1 MPDPVHSHHVAVDEE
16 HDLLSRGAH
25 DARGP
30 GSLSISV
37 IQELSDLLGVDPT
50 TTPLYLEDCIDPDW
64 LDKLPLADTVHG
76 CNNVGVAF
84 HYGDYKVFCCS
95 CGKIA
100 VYGDLEMHEKGEMV
114 TPHSMSNITPEK
126 EVVEVPEH
134 TRKAR
139 PDGGRTRESRPEG
152 GGTDEFSHEKGE
164 HLLTGA
170 GLVLL
175 GAVNKALST
184 APPLV

>member
-1 MPDPVHSHHVAVDEE
+1 MPDPIHSHHVAVDVE

-37 IQELSDLLGVDPT
+37 IQELADLLDVDPT
-50 TTPLYLEDCIDPDW
+50 TTPLHLEDSIDADW
-64 LDKLPLADTVHG
+64 LDQLPNRDTVHG
-76 CNNVGVAF
+76 CNNTGVAF

-100 VYGDLEMHEKGEMV
+100 IYGDLQAHERGEME
-114 TPHSMSNITPEK
+114 TPHSMRLATPEK

-134 TRKAR
+134 SRHER
-139 PDGGRTRESRPEG
+139 PSTPCRTDGGES
-152 GGTDEFSHEKGE
+152 DEFSPEKGE
-164 HLLTGA
+164 HLFVGA

-175 GAVNKALST
+175 GAINKALST
-184 APPLV
+184 TPPLV

>member
-1 MPDPVHSHHVAVDEE
+1 MPDPVHSHHVAVDVE

-30 GSLSISV
+30 GSLSVSV
-37 IQELSDLLGVDPT
+37 IQELADLLDVDPVA
-50 TTPLYLEDCIDPDW
+50 TPLHLEESIDSDW
-64 LDKLPLADTVHG
+64 LDQLPNRDTTHG

-100 VYGDLEMHEKGEMV
+100 IYGDLQAHERGELE
-114 TPHSMSNITPEK
+114 TPHSMRSTTPEPSTL
-126 EVVEVPEH
+126 EIPEH

-139 PDGGRTRESRPEG
+139 PDGGRTQLEEP
-152 GGTDEFSHEKGE
+152 DEFSHEKGE
-164 HLLTGA
+164 HLLVGA
-170 GLVLL
+170 GLTLAK
-175 GAVNKALST
+175 AVNEVVT
-184 APPLV
+184 IVPPVL

>member
-30 GSLSISV
+30 GSLSVSV
-37 IQELSDLLGVDPT
+37 IQELADLLDVDPV
-50 TTPLYLEDCIDPDW
+50 TTPLHLEDCIDGDW
-64 LDKLPLADTVHG
+64 LDQLPNRDTTHG
-76 CNNVGVAF
+76 CNNIGIAF

-100 VYGDLEMHEKGEMV
+100 IYGDLEAHERGEMV

-126 EVVEVPEH
+126 TELEVPEH

-139 PDGGRTRESRPEG
+139 PDGGRTHDVEP
-152 GGTDEFSHEKGE
+152 DEFSHEKGE
-164 HLLTGA
+164 HLLVGA
-170 GLVLL
+170 GLTLL
-175 GAVNKALST
+175 QAVNEVVSS
-184 APPLV
+184 APTVF

>member
-37 IQELSDLLGVDPT
+37 IQELADLLDVDPV
-50 TTPLYLEDCIDPDW
+50 TTPLHLEDCIDPDW

-100 VYGDLEMHEKGEMV
+100 VYGDLEMHERGEMV

-126 EVVEVPEH
+126 TELELPEH

-139 PDGGRTRESRPEG
+139 PDGGRTLDEKP
-152 GGTDEFSHEKGE
+152 DEFSHEKGE
-164 HLLTGA
+164 HLLAGA
-170 GLVLL
+170 GFTLL
-175 GAVNKALST
+175 QAVTNV
-184 APPLV
+184 PPLI